1 MRKQNTEIEKPP
13 VTTPAIHEEMKK
25 DRLSYLPEG
34 ESVQQYRDYCE
45 GKHALQLTEDQ
56 KIILEGLTGNKF
68 SDNLAAMICAQAR
81 DRLRFLRWDCKHAGV
96 KERLASLYTRSGI
109 KERQGKIH
117 FDTLR
122 DGNHAVAV
130 VWNNEDR
137 RVHVY
142 RENWWNGEEGVFI
155 GYGPNDKAVYAVKEW
170 IITERDGTGKE
181 KGTLKRRVV
190 YYDDSI
196 ERWVSRDNGNSWE
209 KFLLPGDEGVWP
221 QPWKRTDETPIG
233 IPIVHFRNSGQG
245 ESVYGSSEIAFGA
258 IGMIDHIQDLHYVL
272 SGAARMEGYQILWA
286 AGIDPGNDKAT
297 GEPKKLKVAPGTLLH
312 SKSTDFKMGA
322 VGSGN
327 PEGVLKIRKDKLQAL
342 STMTRTPLHSITGG
356 DWPSGEALLRAEQP
370 AVGKAETQRD
380 TLERVWAGVGHLAIV
395 IENRFGTEAKLPED
409 VETATIE
416 AVFAPVERRDALSVS
431 VMLNNLG
438 DILPK
443 MEKYRLMGY
452 TEDEAK
458 KLLAEKDAEETQ
470 AIEKQNLLFSRGVG
484 KGTELP
490 GRGPGEDDEEEDK
503 GPQGNNGG
511 NNRGGSRSGG
521 NGGGSRQR
529 SQR

>member
-1 MRKQNTEIEKPP
+1 MRRQNTEIEKGP
-13 VTTPAIHEEMKK
+13 VTTPATHAEMTK

-56 KIILEGLTGNKF
+56 KTILEGLTGNKF

-81 DRLRFLRWDCKHAGV
+81 DRLRFLRWDCKNAAV
-96 KERLASLYTRSGI
+96 KDRLANLFTLAGI

-130 VWNNEDR
+130 AWSNEDR
-137 RVHVY
+137 RVQIH

-170 IITERDGTGKE
+170 FITERDASGKE
-181 KGTLKRRVV
+181 KGTLRRRVV
-190 YYDDSI
+190 YYDDRF
-196 ERWVSRDNGNSWE
+196 ERWVSSDNGNTWE
-209 KFLLPGDEGVWP
+209 PFKLPGDEGVWP
-221 QPWKRTDETPIG
+221 QPWKRLDETPIG

-258 IGMIDHIQDLHYVL
+258 IGLIDHILDLHYVL

-327 PEGVLKIRKDKLQAL
+327 PEGVLAIRKDKLQAL
-342 STMTRTPLHSITGG
+342 AQMTKTPLHSITGG

-370 AVGKAETQRD
+370 AAGKAETQRD
-380 TLERVWAGVGHLAIV
+380 TLERVWAAVGHLAIV
-395 IENRFGTEAKLPED
+395 VENRFGTEAKLPED
-409 VETATIE
+409 VKEATIE
-416 AVFAPVERRDALSVS
+416 AVFGPVERRDALSVS

-438 DILPK
+438 DVLSR
-443 MEKYRLMGY
+443 MEKLRLLGY
-452 TEDEAK
+452 TDEEAK
-458 KLLAEKDAEETQ
+458 KILAEKDAEAMADVER
-470 AIEKQNLLFSRGVG
+470 QNLLFSRGVG
-484 KGTELP
+484 PGTQLP
-490 GRGPGEDDEEEDK
+490 GRGPAAGEEEDDEEEDK
-503 GPQGNNGG
+503 KPQGSNGG
-511 NNRGGSRSGG
+511 NNRGGSR
-521 NGGGSRQR
+521 QR